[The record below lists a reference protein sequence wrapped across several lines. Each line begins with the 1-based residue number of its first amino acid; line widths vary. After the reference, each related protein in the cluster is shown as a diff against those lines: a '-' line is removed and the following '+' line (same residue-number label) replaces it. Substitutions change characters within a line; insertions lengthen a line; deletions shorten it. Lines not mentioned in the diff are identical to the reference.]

1 MRLLLIRHG
10 QTPSNV
16 LGALDTLVP
25 GPGLTELGLEQA
37 AAIPDALAGE
47 EIGAL
52 YASVQTRA
60 QLTAAPLAAR
70 LDLPITVRDGLREIS
85 AGDLEM
91 RSDAEAVELYHDVSF
106 GWAAGD
112 LDRRMPG
119 GENGHEAFGRFS
131 AVVKE
136 MASLGHGTVAAV
148 AHGQVIRSWTAA
160 YADNVDVSFAAHHN
174 LHNTGVVVLEGDPD
188 AGWTALRWMDIALGG
203 RGMDDGSETGPGG
216 QADRA

>member
-37 AAIPDALAGE
+37 AAIPDALAHE
-47 EIGAL
+47 EIGAV

-70 LDLPITVRDGLREIS
+70 LDLSIIVREGIREIG

-91 RSDAEAVELYHDVSF
+91 RRDREAVELYHDVSF

-119 GENGHEAFGRFS
+119 AENGHEVFGRFAS
-131 AVVKE
+131 VVE
-136 MASLGHGTVAAV
+136 ELAGTGHDTVAAV
-148 AHGQVIRSWTAA
+148 AHGQVIRAWVAA
-160 YADNVDVSFAAHHN
+160 MTDNVGVEYASHHN
-174 LHNTGVVVLEGDPD
+174 LHNTGVIVLEGEPD
-188 AGWTALRWMDIALGG
+188 AGWTALTWMGVALGG
-203 RGMDDGSETGPGG
+203 RQLDDDGATGPGG
-216 QADRA
+216 EADPV

>member
-37 AAIPDALAGE
+37 AAIPDALATE
-47 EIGAL
+47 DIGAL

-70 LDLPITVRDGLREIS
+70 LNLPVSVRDGIREIG

-91 RSDAEAVELYHDVSF
+91 RRDREAIELYHDVSF

-119 GENGHEAFGRFS
+119 AENGHEVFGRFG
-131 AVVKE
+131 AVVDE
-136 MASLGHGTVAAV
+136 LAGTGHGTVAAV
-148 AHGQVIRSWTAA
+148 AHGQVIRTWVAA
-160 YADNVDVSFAAHHN
+160 MTDNVDVDFASHHN
-174 LHNTGVVVLEGDPD
+174 LHNTGVIVLEGEPD
-188 AGWTALRWMDIALGG
+188 VGWTALSWMGVALGG
-203 RGMDDGSETGPGG
+203 RQLDDDGATGPGG
-216 QADRA
+216 QADPV